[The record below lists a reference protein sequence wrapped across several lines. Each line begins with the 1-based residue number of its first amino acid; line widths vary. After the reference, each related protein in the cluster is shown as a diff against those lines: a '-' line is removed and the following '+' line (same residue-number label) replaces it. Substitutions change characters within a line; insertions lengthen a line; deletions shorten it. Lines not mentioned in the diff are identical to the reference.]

1 MQLAI
6 PAKLDLKRDEK
17 LEILWKDGQR
27 SVYTLSYLRSMCPCA
42 VCKMIRENRD
52 PHDLLAPVPEAGKK
66 VSLTILPGN
75 YSQPLSVLN
84 AELVGNYAIKIDW
97 SDEHATGIYSFEYL
111 REISPGGKPET
122 RNQNSESNPKPE

>member
-1 MQLAI
+1 MPAVL

-17 LEILWKDGQR
+17 LEILWKDGRR
-27 SVYTLSYLRSMCPCA
+27 SVYLLSYLRSMCPCA

-52 PHDLLAPVPEAGKK
+52 PHELLAPMPEAGKK
-66 VSLTILPGN
+66 VSLSILPGN
-75 YSQPLSVLN
+75 YSQPLSVLK

-111 REISPGGKPET
+111 REIAPAGKFEI
-122 RNQNSESNPKPE
+122 RNSNDESNSKSE